1 MDSLCVGNLRHR
13 VAGQLGLCHTAH
25 HQSRVRARYQL
36 SYHLQVYKVKAESR
50 EVGCSL

>member
-13 VAGQLGLCHTAH
+13 VADQLDLCHTAH
-25 HQSRVRARYQL
+25 PQSRVSDRYHI
-36 SYHLQVYKVKAESR
+36 SYHSQVYKVKAKSR